1 MSNFFGTFATLGNDA
16 SAEPSLLRELWDYF
30 TERYFTLDISQ
41 YENLDITVGGSGGVI
56 NLSWAIVALCLGII
70 FAAILGVYEKR
81 GLGEFVRKLIYE
93 ECYTPETAQT
103 LAQLGFRKNAAVRG
117 ALRAGSLSKVVVCT
131 QKQAYDEEI
140 ARKKAEYEQYATK
153 DSPPFKSV
161 RYKINYETDTFY
173 IPKEASYAA
182 DVRYDKKGSGLG
194 TIVVAVLVALLLA
207 VFVIFILP
215 DMLRLLDNFVGMMR
229 PEANYH

>member
-1 MSNFFGTFATLGNDA
+1 MSALFFTFTMLGKDA
-16 SAEPSLLRELWDYF
+16 SAQPSLIKELWEYF
-30 TERYFTLDISQ
+30 SEKYFTLDISQ
-41 YENLDITVGGSGGVI
+41 YENLDITIGNNGVI

-70 FAAILGVYEKR
+70 LAAILGVYEKR

-93 ECYTPETAQT
+93 ECYTPESAKT
-103 LAQLGFRKNAAVRG
+103 LSELGFTKNTAVRA

-131 QKQAYDEEI
+131 QEQAYDAEI
-140 ARKKAEYEQYATK
+140 EQKKAAYEQNATK

-182 DVRYDKKGSGLG
+182 DVRYDKKGSGIG
-194 TIVVAVLVALLLA
+194 TILIAVGIALLLA

-215 DMLRLLDNFVGMMR
+215 DMMRLLDNFVGMMR

>member
-1 MSNFFGTFATLGNDA
+1 MSGLFCILTALGNDA
-16 SAEPSLLRELWDYF
+16 SEQPTLLKELWDYF
-30 TERYFTLDISQ
+30 TEKYFTLDISQ
-41 YENLDITVGGSGGVI
+41 YDNLDLTIGNNGVI
-56 NLSWAIVALCLGII
+56 NLSWAIAALCFGIVL
-70 FAAILGVYEKR
+70 ASILGVYEKR
-81 GLGEFVRKLIYE
+81 GLGEFVRKLIWE
-93 ECYTPETAQT
+93 ECYTPESAKT
-103 LAQLGFRKNAAVRG
+103 LAELGFRKNAAVRG

-131 QKQAYDEEI
+131 QKQAHDEQI

-182 DVRYDKKGSGLG
+182 DVRYDKKGSGIG
-194 TIVVAVLVALLLA
+194 TVLVAIVIALLLA
-207 VFVIFILP
+207 IFVIFILP